1 MVLSWTSRFLLS
13 NFHFLILKSRNH
25 HKHLRLGD
33 DGTQKHLEAPWGG
46 SHWYFAQLCAEA
58 VINICQTERDEITR
72 QQDRSCLSKKNKEE
86 VAQDPDKGGQRRQ
99 EEPVGAN
106 HRETAEKQGRA
117 LDLVSGR
124 LSWSQNRAQLQFP
137 CLHIMGPFLRDL

>member
-72 QQDRSCLSKKNKEE
+72 QQDLTCVFSSQSLVLRHIMFLPVIHSQFHVQGKETPSLGSPSLHGERPQKCLLIICS
-86 VAQDPDKGGQRRQ
+86 VS
-99 EEPVGAN
+99 
-106 HRETAEKQGRA
+106 QGR
-117 LDLVSGR
+117 VQR
-124 LSWSQNRAQLQFP
+124 
-137 CLHIMGPFLRDL
+137 C